1 MATMNISK
9 GLYFDRLLID
19 LKAQNQRQAF
29 DVLAK
34 ESATLTQGNAERI
47 RNAFQS
53 RLEER
58 TFGMGNGLS
67 IFDIKSPA
75 INKPV
80 LIMARFEQELDF
92 NALDGRPVDL
102 MAAVISP
109 QNNVSEHLQK
119 LAYISRVLRSED
131 LCAALRDAP
140 NEDAMTVLFM
150 PSQDWMI
157 AA

>member
-1 MATMNISK
+1 MNISK

-19 LKAQNQRQAF
+19 LKAQNQKQIF
-29 DVLAK
+29 DILAK
-34 ESATLTQGNAERI
+34 ETALLTQGNADRI
-47 RNAFQS
+47 RSAFET
-53 RLEER
+53 RLGER

-80 LIMARFEQELDF
+80 LILARFEQELDF
-92 NALDGRPVDL
+92 NALDGKPVDL

-109 QNNVSEHLQK
+109 HNDVSEHLQK
-119 LAYISRVLRSED
+119 LAYISRVLRSKD
-131 LCAALRDAP
+131 LQSALRDAP